1 MIILNNGKLCSKRQ
15 RAKNTG
21 EKMIKKYEAP
31 ELELRYFTDEDV
43 LTESEES
50 IFPGDGWVKD
60 PFAKE

>member
-1 MIILNNGKLCSKRQ
+1 
-15 RAKNTG
+15 
-21 EKMIKKYEAP
+21 MIKKYEAP

>member
-1 MIILNNGKLCSKRQ
+1 MENYALKDKEQ
-15 RAKNTG
+15 KTQ
-21 EKMIKKYEAP
+21 EKKMIKKYEAP